1 MTKRDGRASA
11 SGCFRTRA
19 ELISH
24 VWAISRQQVF
34 RNSRAIA
41 AACGVT
47 TDVVNAILETEEG
60 LDEYLLKGCSMGA
73 PAA

>member
-1 MTKRDGRASA
+1 MIKREGRAA
-11 SGCFRTRA
+11 ANGCFQTRS
-19 ELISH
+19 ELTSH

-34 RNSRAIA
+34 RNSKAIA

-47 TDVVNAILETEEG
+47 TDAVNAILETEEG

-73 PAA
+73 SAI